1 MLYSAI
7 ELGAEFHGSKYAAD
21 VVIIPEMVLLV
32 ICEGLWGGRKLETKK
47 VKSEQTRLLGLR
59 NFWQPRKTKRA
70 SLPDLGD

>member
-32 ICEGLWGGRKLETKK
+32 ICEGCGEKVGDKESEIGADEATWIKKL
-47 VKSEQTRLLGLR
+47 LA
-59 NFWQPRKTKRA
+59 A
-70 SLPDLGD
+70 SQN